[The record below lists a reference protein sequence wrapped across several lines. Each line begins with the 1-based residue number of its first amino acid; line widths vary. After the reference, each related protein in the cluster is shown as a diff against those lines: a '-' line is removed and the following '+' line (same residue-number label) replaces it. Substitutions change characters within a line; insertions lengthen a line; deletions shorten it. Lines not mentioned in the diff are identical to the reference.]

1 MAYIEIQHVE
11 IVGISACVPKK
22 TEENIDLDVFQKG
35 EADRFIS
42 GTGVERRRIA
52 NTELTS
58 SDLCYHAAQ
67 KLISDLN
74 WSKGEVDCLI
84 FVSQTPDYI
93 LPATACVLQHKL
105 ELSEECY
112 AIDISL
118 GCSGWVYGISV
129 ISALLQNGNFRKGL
143 LIAGDTILKQSS
155 KKDKSTWPLFGDAGT
170 ATALIYNSSAS
181 SLKFHMATDGS
192 GFGAIII
199 PDGGYR
205 SLFSDRSLIDEKIEE
220 NIIRNK
226 TQLVLNGM
234 DVFSFG
240 LNKAPETIEK
250 LCEHFSIDK
259 ENVDYF
265 IFHQA
270 NLFMNEK
277 IRKKLKLP
285 VEKVPYSLKSF
296 GNTSSASIVLTITTQ
311 IADKIKIGNHNL
323 IACGFGVGLSWG
335 CLYFNTKNL
344 VCSDLIEI

>member
-1 MAYIEIQHVE
+1 MAYLEIQHVE
-11 IVGISACVPKK
+11 IVGIAACVPKK
-22 TEENIDLDVFQKG
+22 TEENINLDVFQIG

-52 NTELTS
+52 NPEITS

-74 WSKGEVDCLI
+74 WSKGDIDCLI
-84 FVSQTPDYI
+84 FVTQTPDYI
-93 LPATACVLQHKL
+93 LPATACVLQQKL

-118 GCSGWVYGISV
+118 GCSGWVYGASV

-143 LIAGDTILKQSS
+143 LLAGDTILKQSS

-170 ATALIYNSSAS
+170 ATAFSYNDSAS

-205 SLFSDRSLIDEKIEE
+205 SLFSDKSLIDEEIEE

-240 LNKAPETIEK
+240 INKAPETIEK

-277 IRKKLKLP
+277 IRKKLKLT
-285 VEKVPYSLKSF
+285 VEKVPYSLKNF
-296 GNTSSASIVLTITTQ
+296 GNTSSATIILTIITQ
-311 IADKIKIGNHNL
+311 LADKIKNGNHNL

-335 CLYFNTKNL
+335 SLHFDTKNL